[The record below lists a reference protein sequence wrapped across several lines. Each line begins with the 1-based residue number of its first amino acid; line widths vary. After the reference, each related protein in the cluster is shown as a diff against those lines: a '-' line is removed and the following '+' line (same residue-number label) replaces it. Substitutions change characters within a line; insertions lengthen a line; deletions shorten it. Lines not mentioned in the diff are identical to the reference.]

1 MNLRGTKSI
10 EVTFWKAGLLLMFWG
25 LVVFWTVCEEKICHC
40 SEKSLCVFLRGDML
54 RQFWEWGLGLPLLL
68 LNRVTHTKTSTSAV
82 WHAPKPTG
90 QKGESNQIKPVLE
103 QIELYAFLNQNIN
116 VKFLINTR
124 QCTAELTWHCC
135 SGLMGVRTG
144 SSCSPMSQKDGEIL
158 WVCFSKV
165 IICISPK
172 PEAMG
177 HPLLSMVKNVSSQHW
192 GKFWNSLWV
201 PGMQTQ
207 YRHWQIHGNSFG
219 VL

>member
-1 MNLRGTKSI
+1 MKRKSAIALRSPCVYSWEGI
-10 EVTFWKAGLLLMFWG
+10 CWG
-25 LVVFWTVCEEKICHC
+25 SFGNGAWG
-40 SEKSLCVFLRGDML
+40 SLCCC
-54 RQFWEWGLGLPLLL
+54 WTES
-68 LNRVTHTKTSTSAV
+68 HTKTSTSAV

-116 VKFLINTR
+116 VKFLINTG